1 MLLAGKGAFM
11 KDIESAEELAKEM
24 IEIGKLANRETV
36 CVLTNMEEPLGH
48 AVGNSLEVVEAIKFL
63 KGDMPEDL
71 KQVVLELGAYMMKLA
86 GEGDNIEYNKEK
98 LLENILNQNAYN
110 KFLELIKNQG
120 GDISYIEN
128 TDKFPKAKYIET
140 ILAKTSGYICE
151 IDAKEIG
158 KLACHLGAGRI
169 KKEDKIDSSVGIIL
183 NKKVSE
189 SVIENEILGYVHGND
204 INETKEV
211 VNRINEVIKINRQQ
225 PSKIPT
231 IIKILSN

>member
-1 MLLAGKGAFM
+1 MLLVGKGAFM

-24 IEIGKLANRETV
+24 IEIGKLADRETV
-36 CVLTNMEEPLGH
+36 CILTNMEEPLGY

-86 GEGDNIEYNKEK
+86 GEGDNIEENKGR
-98 LLENILNQNAYN
+98 LLENILNQKAYN
-110 KFLELIKNQG
+110 KFLELVKNQG

-128 TDKFPKAKYIET
+128 TDKFPKAKYVEPI
-140 ILAKTSGYICE
+140 IAKTRGYVCE
-151 IDAKEIG
+151 IDAKKIG
-158 KLACHLGAGRI
+158 KLACYLGAGRI

-189 SVIENEILGYVHGND
+189 SVIENEVLGYVHGND
-204 INETKEV
+204 LIKTQEVINK
-211 VNRINEVIKINRQQ
+211 INEVIKIEEQK
-225 PSKIPT
+225 PIELPT
-231 IIKILSN
+231 IIEILQ

>member
-1 MLLAGKGAFM
+1 M

-48 AVGNSLEVVEAIKFL
+48 AVGNSLEVIEAIKFL
-63 KGDMPEDL
+63 KGDMTEDL

-86 GEGDNIEYNKEK
+86 GEGDNIEDNKEK

-128 TDKFPKAKYIET
+128 TDKFPKAKYIEP
-140 ILAKTSGYICE
+140 IFAKTSG
-151 IDAKEIG
+151 
-158 KLACHLGAGRI
+158 
-169 KKEDKIDSSVGIIL
+169 
-183 NKKVSE
+183 
-189 SVIENEILGYVHGND
+189 
-204 INETKEV
+204 
-211 VNRINEVIKINRQQ
+211 
-225 PSKIPT
+225 
-231 IIKILSN
+231 

>member
-1 MLLAGKGAFM
+1 M

-24 IEIGKLANRETV
+24 IEIGELANRETV
-36 CVLTNMEEPLGH
+36 CVLTNMEEPLGY
-48 AVGNSLEVVEAIKFL
+48 AVGNSLEVIEAIRFL

-86 GEGDNIEYNKEK
+86 GEGDNIEDNKEK
-98 LLENILNQNAYN
+98 LLGNIINQKAYN
-110 KFLELIKNQG
+110 KFLELVKNQG

-128 TDKFPKAKYIET
+128 TDKFPKAKYIEP
-140 ILAKTSGYICE
+140 IFAKTRGYICE

-169 KKEDKIDSSVGIIL
+169 KKEDKIDSSVGIVL

-189 SVIENEILGYVHGND
+189 SVIENEIIGYVHGND
-204 INETKEV
+204 MEKTEEVINK
-211 VNRINEVIKINRQQ
+211 INEVIRIKEQKPNAL
-225 PSKIPT
+225 PT
-231 IIKILSN
+231 IIEVLSN

>member
-1 MLLAGKGAFM
+1 M

-36 CVLTNMEEPLGH
+36 CVLTNMEEPLGY
-48 AVGNSLEVVEAIKFL
+48 AVGNSLEVIEAIRFL

-86 GEGDNIEYNKEK
+86 GEGDNIEDNKEK
-98 LLENILNQNAYN
+98 LLGNIINQKAYN
-110 KFLELIKNQG
+110 KFLELVKNQG

-128 TDKFPKAKYIET
+128 TDKFPKAKYIEP
-140 ILAKTSGYICE
+140 IFAKTSGYICE

-169 KKEDKIDSSVGIIL
+169 KKEDKIDSSVGIVL

-204 INETKEV
+204 MEKTEEVINK
-211 VNRINEVIKINRQQ
+211 INEVIRIKEQKPNAL
-225 PSKIPT
+225 PT
-231 IIKILSN
+231 IIEVLSN